1 MKLLFNI
8 KYWLS
13 RILVYLF
20 VLPKFGYGAE
30 VGVWRGY
37 NARLL
42 YFFTRPEM
50 LWLIDNYKETKYS
63 QAEITEM
70 IKRVKLSIRGK
81 RITLITRNS
90 EYASGL
96 WPLSHLS
103 WIYIDGDHFDLYNDL
118 TRWYDKV
125 KSGGVIMGDD
135 YSDTWWKVKKDLNQ
149 FCKERGLKFNRLH
162 CQWWIRK

>member
-30 VGVWRGY
+30 VGVWRAY

-42 YFFTRPEM
+42 YYLAHPKM

-63 QAEITEM
+63 ESEIEEM
-70 IKRVKLSIRGK
+70 IIDVKHRISGK
-81 RITLITRNS
+81 RMALVTRSS
-90 EYASGL
+90 EEAAKM
-96 WPLSHLS
+96 WPFNID

-118 TRWYDKV
+118 TRWYNKIDP
-125 KSGGVIMGDD
+125 GGVIMGDD

-149 FCKERGLKFNRLH
+149 FCKERGIKFNRLH
-162 CQWWIRK
+162 CQWWICK